1 MAAMPAKGHRAIAL
15 SLALSL
21 LAACGGYAP
30 ARVVEPRLTQAPAP
44 RGSALLKTVMLRGHN
59 DARGALGLPPLAW
72 DDSLADAA
80 RAYAGDMART
90 GRFAHAEQPQ
100 GFGRQGENLWTGTRD
115 AYRYDEMLGH
125 WLAEQRDYVNLP
137 TPGFSR
143 TGRWQDVSHYSE
155 IVWRGAQR
163 VGCALVP
170 GRHNDFLVCRYS
182 PPGNV
187 VGETAY

>member
-15 SLALSL
+15 SLALTL

-30 ARVVEPRLTQAPAP
+30 ARVVEPRLSEAPAP
-44 RGSALLKTVMLRGHN
+44 RGAALLRSVMLRGHN
-59 DARGALGLPPLAW
+59 GARGALGLAPLAW

-80 RAYAGDMART
+80 RDYAGEMART

-100 GFGRQGENLWTGTRD
+100 GMGRQGENLWMGTRD

-125 WLAEQRDYVNLP
+125 WLAERRDYVNLP

-155 IVWRGAQR
+155 IVWRGAR
-163 VGCALVP
+163 RIGCAVASD
-170 GRHNDFLVCRYS
+170 RRNDFLVCRYS